1 MEMLNVYQLHA
12 QVTDKS
18 LALNTPA
25 INVILVKEE
34 ESQMQIKENASFHQR
49 RLSVISHVFTS
60 MTGILTLVSVAH
72 KDI

>member
-34 ESQMQIKENASFHQR
+34 ESQMQIKENVSFHQR